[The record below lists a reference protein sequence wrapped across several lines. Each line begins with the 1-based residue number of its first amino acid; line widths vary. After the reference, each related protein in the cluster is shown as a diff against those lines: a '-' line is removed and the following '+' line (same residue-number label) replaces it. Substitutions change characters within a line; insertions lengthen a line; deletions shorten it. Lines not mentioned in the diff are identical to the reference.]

1 MKSPSR
7 CSRLDWCSMVATRW
21 TPFARGAWVSDTSG
35 NQNAF
40 PGSVRWSQPGR
51 PNLASCAPTRLEFSE
66 PARVTNSPPGCAA
79 LNGLSVQPAQS
90 LLLWGRPPTKRTMDN
105 GQGLGRRHSHRENPI
120 GATTVVVNKDESH
133 VPGCGSC
140 VRGMGAKLRP
150 LLPAGAGVC
159 AVGRQMVGKIAKT
172 APCGAVSE

>member
-90 LLLWGRPPTKRTMDN
+90 LLLWGRPPTKRTMGN

-120 GATTVVVNKDESH
+120 GATTVVVNKDENR
-133 VPGCGSC
+133 VPDFGLPRARDGRETAPITARWS
-140 VRGMGAKLRP
+140 LR
-150 LLPAGAGVC
+150 LC
-159 AVGRQMVGKIAKT
+159 SRSTNGRQNG
-172 APCGAVSE
+172 PFRSRF